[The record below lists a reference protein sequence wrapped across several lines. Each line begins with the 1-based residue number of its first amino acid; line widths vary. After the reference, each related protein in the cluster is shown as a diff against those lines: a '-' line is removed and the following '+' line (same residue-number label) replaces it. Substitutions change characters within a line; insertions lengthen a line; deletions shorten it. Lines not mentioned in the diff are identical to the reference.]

1 MTRILG
7 IGGATQPGSTTEK
20 ALRITLQGA
29 SEAGAQVRLVDGAW
43 LSALPHYGAGEPC
56 EASRALIAAV
66 READG
71 LVIASPAYHGSV
83 SGLVKNALDHLQETA
98 SDPRPYIDGVAVG
111 LVATAYGGQA
121 GATTMVA
128 LRSIVHSLRG
138 WPTPYGACIQGRK
151 GLFDDDG
158 GCADAEI
165 EAQLRLV
172 GAQVAEFA
180 RRTAAA
186 A

>member
-7 IGGATQPGSTTEK
+7 IGGATQPGSSTEK
-20 ALRITLQGA
+20 ALRIALQGA
-29 SEAGAQVRLVDGAW
+29 QAAGGEVRLVDGAW
-43 LSALPHYGAGEPC
+43 LSALPHYGAGPSC
-56 EASRALIAAV
+56 EAARALVEAV

-71 LVIASPAYHGSV
+71 LVIASPAYHGSL

-98 SDPRPYIDGVAVG
+98 CDPRPYIDGVAVG

-128 LRSIVHSLRG
+128 LRSIVHALRG
-138 WPTPYGACIQGRK
+138 WPTPYGACVQGRK
-151 GLFDDDG
+151 GLFDADG
-158 GCADAEI
+158 RCTDAEI
-165 EAQLRLV
+165 EGQLRLV
-172 GAQVAEFA
+172 GAQVVEFA